1 MKFIEAVIDTWKALS
16 NPAFQS
22 NLEGKFQSNI
32 KRSENGSR
40 LTVDVTTKQYSAS
53 IEAWEQAYSMDITVV
68 ELVSNTG
75 VLLSAGE
82 CTSLDEMNERITLLC
97 EMLSKK

>member
-1 MKFIEAVIDTWKALS
+1 MKFVAAVVDTWKALS
-16 NPAFQS
+16 NPALQS
-22 NLEGKFQSNI
+22 KFQSNI
-32 KRSENGSR
+32 KRSEDGSR
-40 LTVDVTTKQYSAS
+40 LTVDITTKQYSAS

-82 CTSLDEMNERITLLC
+82 CTSLDDMNERITLLC

>member
-1 MKFIEAVIDTWKALS
+1 MTFIETVVATWKELS
-16 NPAFQS
+16 NPA
-22 NLEGKFQSNI
+22 LQSNI
-32 KRSENGSR
+32 KRSEDGSR
-40 LTVDVTTKQYSAS
+40 LTVDVITKQYSAS

>member
-1 MKFIEAVIDTWKALS
+1 MKFIETVVATWKELS
-16 NPAFQS
+16 NPALQ
-22 NLEGKFQSNI
+22 GNI
-32 KRSENGSR
+32 KRSEDGSR
-40 LTVDVTTKQYSAS
+40 LTIEVTTKQYAAT
-53 IEAWEQAYSMDITVV
+53 IAAWEQAYSMDITVI

-97 EMLSKK
+97 EMLSKE